1 MTTAAELA
9 SYASSFPSFRNRII
23 NGDMR
28 IDQRNGGASVSDANS
43 YTLDRWYFMR
53 GALSSSPVF
62 NVQQSSTA
70 PSGFKNSLS
79 VTVGTAG
86 APGTSNYSSLYNL
99 VEGFNVADL
108 GWGTVSAQSTTLS
121 FWVYS
126 SVTGTFGV
134 AFKNNALDRSYIA
147 SYTINSANTWEYKTV
162 TIAGD
167 TSETATW
174 LSTSET
180 GIGLYWD
187 MGVGTAQSTTA
198 GSWQDGNFLGLT
210 GGTKVSNTNG
220 ATWYITGVQLEV
232 GTVATPFEHRPYGVE
247 LALCQRYYYRLT
259 GDPQSPYGVCTGQ
272 SSTRAIAVVTFPVS
286 MRTAPTALE
295 QSGTATHYYI
305 RTAGGDTVCNSVPT
319 IHDKCTVISG
329 MVNTY
334 VASGLSAGY
343 AAIAGSNN
351 TSGYLGWSAEL

>member
-1 MTTAAELA
+1 MTKARNIAELA
-9 SYASSFPSFRNRII
+9 NDISVDNNRDVTLSNLRSDQPMMFRNRII

-28 IDQRNGGASVSDANS
+28 IDQRNGGASVSNANS

-86 APGTSNYSSLYNL
+86 APGTSNYSSLYSR

-134 AFKNNALDRSYIA
+134 AFQNNALDRSYIA

-167 TSETATW
+167 TTGTW
-174 LSTSET
+174 LSTSEI

-187 MGVGTAQSTTA
+187 IGVGITQSTTA
-198 GSWQDGNFLGLT
+198 GSWQAGNFLGLT

-220 ATWYITGVQLEV
+220 ATWYITGVQLEK
-232 GTVATPFEHRPYGVE
+232 GTVATPFEHRPYGTE
-247 LALCQRYYYRLT
+247 LALCQRYYYKATVQSTWGNSDSYAMAFFYHPVEMRSSPTRTQISNST
-259 GDPQSPYGVCTGQ
+259 GTLLGGTLNSLMASQQISSIGGENASTVVQS
-272 SSTRAIAVVTFPVS
+272 F
-286 MRTAPTALE
+286 
-295 QSGTATHYYI
+295 
-305 RTAGGDTVCNSVPT
+305 
-319 IHDKCTVISG
+319 
-329 MVNTY
+329 
-334 VASGLSAGY
+334 
-343 AAIAGSNN
+343 
-351 TSGYLGWSAEL
+351 SAEL